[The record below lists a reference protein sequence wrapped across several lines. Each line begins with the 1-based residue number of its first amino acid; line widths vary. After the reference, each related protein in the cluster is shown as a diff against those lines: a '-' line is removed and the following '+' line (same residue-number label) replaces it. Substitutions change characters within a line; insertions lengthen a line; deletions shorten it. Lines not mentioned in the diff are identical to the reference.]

1 MRIYQVVHQVEY
13 EGCRVI
19 ALYSSLELANDAVR
33 EIYTHAD
40 DYSIG
45 YKGEASE
52 LFTDCDGGLCFSRN
66 DSSLV
71 IRSLALDV
79 DMSQF
84 TTEEQRWEAAHAEL
98 VETCQEPN

>member
-1 MRIYQVVHQVEY
+1 MRIYQLVHQVDY

-19 ALYSSLELANDAVR
+19 SVYSSLELANDAVR
-33 EIYTHAD
+33 EIFTHMD

-45 YKGEASE
+45 YNGEASE
-52 LFTDCDGGLCFSRN
+52 LFTDEEGGLCFSRN

-79 DMSQF
+79 DLSQF
-84 TTEEQRWEAAHAEL
+84 TTEEQRWE
-98 VETCQEPN
+98 VVNGDD

>member
-1 MRIYQVVHQVEY
+1 MRIYQLVHQVDY

-19 ALYSSLELANDAVR
+19 AVYSSLELANDAVR
-33 EIYTHAD
+33 EIFTHMD

-45 YKGEASE
+45 YNGEASE
-52 LFTDCDGGLCFSRN
+52 LFTDEEGGLCFSRN

-79 DMSQF
+79 DLSQF
-84 TTEEQRWEAAHAEL
+84 TTEEQRWEVVNGEDGL
-98 VETCQEPN
+98 

>member
-1 MRIYQVVHQVEY
+1 MRIYQLVHQVDY

-19 ALYSSLELANDAVR
+19 AVYSSLELANDAVR
-33 EIYTHAD
+33 EIFAHMD

-45 YKGEASE
+45 YNGEASE
-52 LFTDCDGGLCFSRN
+52 LFTDEEGGLCFSRS

-84 TTEEQRWEAAHAEL
+84 TTEEQRWE
-98 VETCQEPN
+98 VVNGDD

>member
-1 MRIYQVVHQVEY
+1 MRIYQVVHQVDY

-19 ALYSSLELANDAVR
+19 AVYSSLELANAAVR
-33 EIYTHAD
+33 EIFAHMD

-45 YKGEASE
+45 YNGEASE

-79 DMSQF
+79 DLSQF
-84 TTEEQRWEAAHAEL
+84 TTEEQRWEVVNGEDGL
-98 VETCQEPN
+98 

>member
-1 MRIYQVVHQVEY
+1 MRIYQVVNQVDY

-19 ALYSSLELANDAVR
+19 AVYSSLELANDAVR

-45 YKGEASE
+45 YNGEASE
-52 LFTDCDGGLCFSRN
+52 LFTDEKGGLCFSRN

-71 IRSLALDV
+71 IRSLELDV
-79 DMSQF
+79 DMSKF
-84 TTEEQRWEAAHAEL
+84 TTEEQRWAAANEDD
-98 VETCQEPN
+98 E

>member
-1 MRIYQVVHQVEY
+1 MRIYQLVHQVDY

-19 ALYSSLELANDAVR
+19 AVYSSLELANDAVR
-33 EIYTHAD
+33 EIFTHMD

-45 YKGEASE
+45 YNGEASE
-52 LFTDCDGGLCFSRN
+52 LFTDEEGGLCFSRN

-84 TTEEQRWEAAHAEL
+84 TTEEQRWE
-98 VETCQEPN
+98 VVNGDD